1 MNDLC
6 AWHVPCSGERVSG
19 STYCEDHL
27 LQTQVKA
34 TRPAA
39 TGTLA
44 SLIRKARTQG
54 LLKPVS
60 AYAGN

>member
-1 MNDLC
+1 MYELC
-6 AWHVPCSGERVSG
+6 AWHIPCQEERVSG

-27 LQTQVKA
+27 LQTQVRA
-34 TRPAA
+34 PRPGP

-60 AYAGN
+60 SYAGN